1 MIDWTK
7 IPLIRQESAQY
18 RKDYLKSLLL
28 HSRRGVILT
37 NRFKYEIIKPMD
49 NAYVPLHVEEQAQQY
64 WLKKQS
70 FNVTEDLNKE
80 KFYCLSMFPYPSGSL
95 HMGHVRN
102 YTLGD
107 VIARYQR
114 ALGKNVLQPIGWDAF
129 GLPAENAAIKHG
141 IPPAKWTKQNIAAM
155 KAQFLRLGNA
165 YDWRR
170 EIMTCDPCYYRW
182 EQWFFIRLYE
192 KGMVY
197 KKNAV
202 VNWDPVDQT
211 VLANEQVVDGRGW
224 RSGAL
229 VERKE
234 ISQWFIKITAYA
246 DELLRDLDTLDGWPA
261 QVKQMQRNWIG
272 RSEGCE
278 IYFKVNAFAKRLKIY
293 TTRPDTLMGATY
305 LAVAPDH
312 PLAKV
317 AAKNNAAVQTFLDSC
332 QGVRMAE
339 AEIATMEKRGID
351 TGMKA
356 VHPITG
362 LDIPIWIANF
372 VLMQYG
378 SGAVMAV
385 PAHDQRD
392 WEFAQKYSLPRQ
404 DVIIPANNAT
414 HDFTKAAYTGEGTLV
429 NSGQFNG
436 LISTDAMK
444 IITSHLEKQDS
455 GKATI
460 NYRLRDW
467 GVSRQRYWG
476 TPIPMIICEECG
488 IVPVPD
494 DQLPV
499 VLPEHVELTGNGS
512 PLAQCHDFIHTTCPK
527 CGQDANRESD
537 TFDTFV
543 ESSWYYA
550 RFACKGQQNAML
562 DDRAKYWTPVDQ
574 YVGGIEH
581 AVMHLLYARFFHKLM
596 RDEGL
601 VNSDEP
607 FKALLSQGMVLRD
620 GHKMSKSIGNT
631 IDPNHL
637 IDTYGADTARLF
649 IMFAAPPEQS
659 LEWSDTAVEGA
670 HRFLKR
676 LWAFAHSHET
686 LFLEINEL
694 FQDGNN
700 QVNWQTCDNRLK
712 KSRMTVHKTLMQ
724 ATHDYERQQFNTVV
738 SSCMKLFNELS
749 TYTLE
754 TEDDKYF
761 LHAGFSFLLRLLAPI
776 TPHIC
781 HVLWQQL
788 GFEKAIIDAPWPKFD
803 KTALK
808 MDEVDYVVQVNG
820 KLRAQFTT
828 SVDTPKDALLEL
840 ASVHAASFITEK
852 TIKKSIII
860 PHRHLINLVV
870 SE

>member
-1 MIDWTK
+1 MDISYIPQK
-7 IPLIRQESAQY
+7 I
-18 RKDYLKSLLL
+18 
-28 HSRRGVILT
+28 
-37 NRFKYEIIKPMD
+37 
-49 NAYVPLHVEEQAQQY
+49 EEQAQQY

-107 VIARYQR
+107 VISRYQR

-141 IPPAKWTKQNIAAM
+141 IPPAVWTKQNIAAM
-155 KAQFLRLGNA
+155 KEQFLKLGNA

-170 EIMTCDPCYYRW
+170 ELTTCDPDYYRW
-182 EQWFFIRLYE
+182 EQWFFIKLYE
-192 KGMVY
+192 RGMVY
-197 KKNAV
+197 KKNAI

-234 ISQWFIKITAYA
+234 ISQWFIKITSYA
-246 DELLRDLDTLDGWPA
+246 DELLVGLDSLDAWPA

-272 RSEGCE
+272 RSEGAE
-278 IYFKVNAFAKRLKIY
+278 IYFKVDSFSKRLKIY

-312 PLAKV
+312 PLAKQ
-317 AAKNNAAVQTFLDSC
+317 AASNNQDVQTFLNSC

-339 AEIATMEKRGID
+339 AELATMEKRGIN
-351 TGMKA
+351 TGMFA
-356 VHPITG
+356 THPISG
-362 LDIPIWIANF
+362 EKIPVWIANF

-378 SGAVMAV
+378 FGAVMAV

-392 WEFAQKYSLPRQ
+392 WEFAKKYQLPLKQ
-404 DVIIPANNAT
+404 VIKPDDSCH
-414 HDFTKAAYTGEGTLV
+414 HDFTLSAFTGLGTLMQ
-429 NSGQFNG
+429 SELFDG
-436 LISTDAMK
+436 LSSIEAK
-444 IITSHLEKQDS
+444 VEITAHLEKQDA
-455 GKATI
+455 GKATV

-476 TPIPMIICEECG
+476 TPIPMIICDECG
-488 IVPVPD
+488 IVPVPEEE
-494 DQLPV
+494 LPV
-499 VLPEHVELTGNGS
+499 VLPEEIELTGNGS
-512 PLAQCHDFIHTTCPK
+512 PLAQCSEFIHTTCPK
-527 CGQDANRESD
+527 CGQDAARESD

-550 RFACKGQQNAML
+550 RFACKSQENAML

-607 FKALLSQGMVLRD
+607 FLALLSQGMVLKD
-620 GHKMSKSIGNT
+620 GHKMSKSLGN
-631 IDPNHL
+631 IVDPNHL
-637 IDTYGADTARLF
+637 ISTYGADTARLF
-649 IMFAAPPEQS
+649 VMFAAPPEQS

-676 LWAFAHSHET
+676 LWTFAYQHKQ
-686 LFLEINEL
+686 LCIDINDL
-694 FQDGNN
+694 IVDGNGN
-700 QVNWQTCDNRLK
+700 INWQNSENRLK
-712 KSRMTVHKTLMQ
+712 KSRLVVHQTLAQ
-724 ATHDYERQQFNTVV
+724 ATHDYERHQFNTVV
-738 SSCMKLFNELS
+738 SGCMKLFNELS
-749 TYTLE
+749 AYHIE

-761 LHAGFSFLLRLLAPI
+761 IHSGMGFLLQLLAPI

-781 HVLWQQL
+781 HHLWLQL
-788 GFEKAIIDAPWPKFD
+788 GFEKIIIDAPWPKYD
-803 KTALK
+803 KSALK
-808 MDEVDYVVQVNG
+808 TDEVDFVVQVNG
-820 KLRAQFTT
+820 KLRAQFTAHI
-828 SVDTPKDALLEL
+828 DTPSESLIEMAKE
-840 ASVHAASFITEK
+840 HAAPFLTGKSLT
-852 TIKKSIII
+852 KSIVVA
-860 PHRHLINLVV
+860 HRQLINLVV
-870 SE
+870 H

>member
-1 MIDWTK
+1 MDI
-7 IPLIRQESAQY
+7 S
-18 RKDYLKSLLL
+18 YLPQQ
-28 HSRRGVILT
+28 I
-37 NRFKYEIIKPMD
+37 
-49 NAYVPLHVEEQAQQY
+49 EEQAQQY

-107 VIARYQR
+107 VISRYQR

-141 IPPAKWTKQNIAAM
+141 IPPAVWTKQNIAAM
-155 KAQFLRLGNA
+155 KEQFLRLGNA

-170 EIMTCDPCYYRW
+170 EITTCDPDYYRW
-182 EQWFFIRLYE
+182 EQWFFIKLYE
-192 KGMVY
+192 KGLVY

-202 VNWDPVDQT
+202 VNWDPVDNT

-246 DELLRDLDTLDGWPA
+246 DELLDGLDKLDGWPA

-272 RSEGCE
+272 RSEGTE
-278 IYFKVNAFAKRLKIY
+278 IYFKVEGFAKRLKIY
-293 TTRPDTLMGATY
+293 TTRPDTLMGTTY
-305 LAVAPDH
+305 LAVATDH
-312 PLAKV
+312 PLAKQ
-317 AAKNNAAVQTFLDSC
+317 AALNNKEVQAFLDSC

-339 AEIATMEKRGID
+339 AELATMEKRGID
-351 TGMKA
+351 TGMFA
-356 VHPITG
+356 THPITG
-362 LDIPIWIANF
+362 EKIPVWIANF

-378 SGAVMAV
+378 FGAVMAV

-392 WEFAQKYSLPRQ
+392 WEFAKKYQLPIKE
-404 DVIIPANNAT
+404 VIKPAQNE
-414 HDFTKAAYTGEGTLV
+414 HDFTLSAYTGDGTLV
-429 NSGQFNG
+429 HSNSFDD
-436 LISTDAMK
+436 LSCSDAK
-444 IITSHLEKQDS
+444 KAITTILEKQDA
-455 GKATI
+455 GKATV

-476 TPIPMIICEECG
+476 TPIPMIICDECG
-488 IVPVPD
+488 IVPVPE

-499 VLPEHVELTGNGS
+499 VLPEHIELTGSGS
-512 PLAQCHDFIHTTCPK
+512 PLAQCSEFIHTTCPK

-550 RFACKGQQNAML
+550 RFACKGQENAML

-574 YVGGIEH
+574 YIGGIEH

-607 FKALLSQGMVLRD
+607 FLALLSQGMVLKN
-620 GHKMSKSIGNT
+620 GHKMSKSIGN
-631 IDPNHL
+631 IVDPNHL
-637 IDTYGADTARLF
+637 INTYGADTARLF

-659 LEWSDTAVEGA
+659 LEWSDTAVEGS

-676 LWAFAHSHET
+676 LWAFAYQHRP
-686 LFLEINEL
+686 LFVEINKL
-694 FQDGNN
+694 FSDGNGYI
-700 QVNWQTCDNRLK
+700 NWQSCDNRLK
-712 KSRMTVHKTLMQ
+712 KSRLIVHQIVAQ
-724 ATHDYERQQFNTVV
+724 ASHDYERHQFNTVA
-738 SSCMKLFNELS
+738 SGCMKLFNELAA
-749 TYTLE
+749 YQIE
-754 TEDDKYF
+754 TEEDRYL
-761 LHAGFSFLLRLLAPI
+761 LHSGMGFLLQLLAPI

-781 HVLWQQL
+781 HNLWQQL
-788 GFEKAIIDAPWPKFD
+788 GFEKLIIDASWPKYD

-808 MDEVDYVVQVNG
+808 TDEADFVVQVNG

-828 SVDTPKDALLEL
+828 NVETTDDVLIEMAKEH
-840 ASVHAASFITEK
+840 ASAFLTEK
-852 TIKKSIII
+852 TIVKSIVVA
-860 PHRHLINLVV
+860 HRQLINLVV
-870 SE
+870 K

>member
-1 MIDWTK
+1 MDISYIPRK
-7 IPLIRQESAQY
+7 I
-18 RKDYLKSLLL
+18 
-28 HSRRGVILT
+28 
-37 NRFKYEIIKPMD
+37 
-49 NAYVPLHVEEQAQQY
+49 EEQAQQY
-64 WLKKQS
+64 WHKKQS

-107 VIARYQR
+107 VISRYQR

-141 IPPAKWTKQNIAAM
+141 IPPAVWTKQNIAAM
-155 KAQFLRLGNA
+155 KEQFLKLGNA

-170 EIMTCDPCYYRW
+170 EITTCDPDYYRW
-182 EQWFFIRLYE
+182 EQWFFIKLYE

-197 KKNAV
+197 KKNAI

-234 ISQWFIKITAYA
+234 ISQWFIKITSYA
-246 DELLRDLDTLDGWPA
+246 DELLVGLDSLDAWPA

-272 RSEGCE
+272 RSEGTE
-278 IYFKVNAFAKRLKIY
+278 IYFKVDGFSKRLKIY

-312 PLAKV
+312 PLAKQ
-317 AAKNNAAVQTFLDSC
+317 AAQKNQDVQAFLNSC

-339 AEIATMEKRGID
+339 AELATMEKRGID
-351 TGMKA
+351 TGMFA
-356 VHPITG
+356 THPING
-362 LDIPIWIANF
+362 EKLPIWIANF

-378 SGAVMAV
+378 FGAVMAV

-392 WEFAQKYSLPRQ
+392 WEFAQKYQLPLTQ
-404 DVIIPANNAT
+404 VIKPNDSIP
-414 HDFTKAAYTGEGTLV
+414 HDFTLTAFTGEGSLI
-429 NSGQFNG
+429 NSGSF
-436 LISTDAMK
+436 DALSSLEAK
-444 IITSHLEKQDS
+444 AAITTQLEKQDA
-455 GKATI
+455 GKATV

-488 IVPVPD
+488 IVPVPEED
-494 DQLPV
+494 LPV
-499 VLPEHVELTGNGS
+499 ILPENIELTGNGS
-512 PLAQCHDFIHTTCPK
+512 PLAQCSDFIHTTCPK

-550 RFACKGQQNAML
+550 RFACKSQDNAML

-607 FKALLSQGMVLRD
+607 FLALLSQGMVLKN
-620 GHKMSKSIGNT
+620 GHKMSKSLGN
-631 IDPNHL
+631 IVDPNHL
-637 IDTYGADTARLF
+637 INTYGADTARLF
-649 IMFAAPPEQS
+649 VMFAAPPEQS

-676 LWAFAHSHET
+676 LWAFAYQNQP
-686 LFLEINEL
+686 LFTEINDL
-694 FQDGNN
+694 FADNN
-700 QVNWQTCDNRLK
+700 SNINWQNAENRLK
-712 KSRMTVHKTLMQ
+712 KSRLIVHQILAQ
-724 ATHDYERQQFNTVV
+724 ATQDYERHQFNTVV
-738 SSCMKLFNELS
+738 SGCMKLFNELS
-749 TYTLE
+749 AYQVE
-754 TEDDKYF
+754 TDEDKYF
-761 LHAGFSFLLRLLAPI
+761 IHSGMGFLLQLLAPI

-781 HVLWQQL
+781 HHLWQQL
-788 GFEKAIIDAPWPKFD
+788 GFEKIIIDAPWPKFD
-803 KTALK
+803 KSALK
-808 MDEVDYVVQVNG
+808 TDEVDFVVQVNG
-820 KLRAQFTT
+820 KLRAQFTAHI
-828 SVDTPKDALLEL
+828 DTPSESLIEL
-840 ASVHAASFITEK
+840 AKEHASAFLVGKSLT
-852 TIKKSIII
+852 KSIVVA
-860 PHRHLINLVV
+860 HRQLINLVV
-870 SE
+870 S